1 MAVWIIAVPANPFK
15 SESWLP
21 ARRRLAVGVAAG
33 LVAGGA
39 VSALAAWQ
47 ISVLV
52 AWCAGASM
60 FLALV
65 WTTMLPAHSERT
77 RALAQLEDESRVA
90 TDLIVL
96 AACVASLV
104 GVAFIL
110 LKASS
115 AKGPAVAGMTGLGV
129 VSVVLAWAM
138 VHTVYTLRYADLYY
152 SLGGGIEFN
161 ENDDPDY
168 RDFAYLAFTIGM
180 TYQVSDT
187 NLQSKVLRRTA
198 LKHALLSFVFGTA
211 IIAMTI
217 NVVAGLRP

>member
-21 ARRRLAVGVAAG
+21 ARRRLAVGVAAA

-52 AWCAGASM
+52 AWCAGATM

-65 WTTMLPAHSERT
+65 WTTMLPADSERT
-77 RALAQLEDESRVA
+77 RALARREDESRVA

-110 LKASS
+110 LKASN
-115 AKGPAVAGMTGLGV
+115 ADGPAVAGMTGLGV

-152 SLGGGIEFN
+152 SFGGGIEFN